1 MPGRVQ
7 DGAQER
13 HRLRLEGEQVKLE
26 ELRRLMSQ
34 VLARWI
40 CCRAGL
46 NDRIA
51 IEAVVDRAFCAA
63 AAA

>member
-1 MPGRVQ
+1 
-7 DGAQER
+7 
-13 HRLRLEGEQVKLE
+13 LEGEQVKLE
-26 ELRRLMSQ
+26 ELRRLMAQ